1 MASKRGPRGWKKRVK
16 RVLLNVLSLGRVC
29 TAVLEAEDALS
40 ADPESRSRGRN
51 AAILREN
58 ELLKE
63 ELRLKDM
70 RMFRVPG
77 RRRPHY
83 SPTDRMAILEIRA
96 ARGWST
102 GESAQRF
109 HVSEATIASWLR
121 KSDDLDS
128 ERLLKLREPVNKF
141 PDLVRLAVRRLK
153 AMCPRLGKDKIAE
166 MFCRAGV
173 EISSSTVSRI
183 VKEPAPAAPPPAA
196 KQALVRAKSAN
207 EAWLID
213 LTAVPIGGFGFW
225 ISWLPFSVPL
235 CWPFCYWV
243 GAVVDMYSRR
253 ALGIAVFR
261 REPSS
266 ARIRSF
272 LQRVADCVGRRP
284 RFLIS
289 DHDPV
294 FKCSAMREWCGRVT
308 RQRFGAVGQKGSIA
322 IVERFF
328 LTLKSEFT
336 RQIFVTLRA
345 NAFRRE
351 ARFFLEWFNGLRPH
365 AALGGRTPQEIYEGR
380 QEENIAA
387 DNNVLAISFY
397 KGRRHL
403 PVVSTRRAAA

>member
-1 MASKRGPRGWKKRVK
+1 MAKKRAPRGWKKRVK
-16 RVLLNVLSLGRVC
+16 RVLPNVLSIGRVC
-29 TAVLEAEDALS
+29 TAAIEAEDVASTDSTTRCSVEVDALRR
-40 ADPESRSRGRN
+40 EVQL
-51 AAILREN
+51 LRE
-58 ELLKE
+58 ELG
-63 ELRLKDM
+63 LKDP
-70 RMFRVPG
+70 RMSRVLA

-83 SPTDRMAILEIRA
+83 SAIDRMRILELKA

-102 GESAQRF
+102 AEAAERF
-109 HVSEATIASWLR
+109 HVSDATIASWLR
-121 KSDDLDS
+121 STSSDES
-128 ERLLKLREPVNKF
+128 KPTVQLREPVNKF

-153 AMCPRLGKDKIAE
+153 AMCPRLGKDKISE

-183 VKEPAPAAPPPAA
+183 VKEPPPATPPPAA
-196 KQALVRAKSAN
+196 KRALVRANSAN
-207 EAWLID
+207 GAWLID

-225 ISWLPFSVPL
+225 ISWLPFSVPQ

-351 ARFFLEWFNGLRPH
+351 ARFFLEWFNGLPLCANISETPAPPEFIVEGELGVNGDEIETGRP
-365 AALGGRTPQEIYEGR
+365 R
-380 QEENIAA
+380 
-387 DNNVLAISFY
+387 
-397 KGRRHL
+397 
-403 PVVSTRRAAA
+403 